1 MKFKRIFQLPALACL
16 FFLAACGNQE
26 SGQNK
31 TRAAPVHVAAVEQAS
46 VPRIVH
52 AVGNVSP
59 SAQVAVVPRV
69 AGEIVEVNF
78 REGSD
83 VAAGDQLIRIDPRP
97 YEAALKEKKGL
108 LAKSQAQLAK
118 AIDDRARY
126 GKLVG
131 QGFVSKEAYQQ
142 TATDAAALGATV
154 QSDRAGVESAALDL
168 SYCTVRAPISG
179 RAGVLRIDKG
189 NMIKAND
196 ANPIVEIETIS
207 PCYVFFSVPEAHLPI
222 ILDLASKGRLPLV
235 ATPPQ
240 GSPEDGFL
248 TLVDNNVDTKTGTI
262 RLRGS
267 FENTGRRL
275 WPGQFVQ
282 IELPLGMAEN
292 ALVVPSRAVLSGR
305 DGSYVYLVGEE
316 GRAATR
322 NVRVLFENGG
332 KSVLDGKLA
341 AGDKVVVDG
350 QVRLADGVPVKIL
363 D

>member
-1 MKFKRIFQLPALACL
+1 M
-16 FFLAACGNQE
+16 
-26 SGQNK
+26 
-31 TRAAPVHVAAVEQAS
+31 
-46 VPRIVH
+46 
-52 AVGNVSP
+52 
-59 SAQVAVVPRV
+59 
-69 AGEIVEVNF
+69 
-78 REGSD
+78 
-83 VAAGDQLIRIDPRP
+83 
-97 YEAALKEKKGL
+97 
-108 LAKSQAQLAK
+108 
-118 AIDDRARY
+118 
-126 GKLVG
+126 
-131 QGFVSKEAYQQ
+131 
-142 TATDAAALGATV
+142 
-154 QSDRAGVESAALDL
+154 ESAALDL